1 MRRSQTAAT
10 RMTHSPY
17 RMGWILAMFDLPVM
31 TDEERRAASRFRNDL
46 LDHGY
51 LMIQFSVY
59 ARPCVTYDLLDS
71 QIEKIKGF
79 IPTAGNVR
87 LIFLTDE
94 QWKRSHTVIGGNYA
108 DADKQE
114 KLALT
119 EGSAATKPRRRNKR
133 ENAPVIPGQVEFW
146 E

>member
-1 MRRSQTAAT
+1 MR
-10 RMTHSPY
+10 HSPY

-31 TDEERRAASRFRNDL
+31 TDEERRAASKFRNDL

-71 QIEKIKGF
+71 QIKKIKNF
-79 IPTAGNVR
+79 IPPAGNVR
-87 LIFLTDE
+87 LIFLTDD
-94 QWKRSHTVIGGNYA
+94 QWRRSYTVIGGNYA
-108 DADKQE
+108 DADKQL
-114 KLALT
+114 KLAVDGGASLFKAPKK
-119 EGSAATKPRRRNKR
+119 SKRVKDPR
-133 ENAPVIPGQVEFW
+133 IPGQVEFW

>member
-1 MRRSQTAAT
+1 
-10 RMTHSPY
+10 MTHSPY
-17 RMGWILAMFDLPVM
+17 RMGWILTMFDLPVM

-59 ARPCVTYDLLDS
+59 ARPCVTYDSLDS
-71 QIEKIKGF
+71 HTAKVKRF

-94 QWKRSHTVIGGNYA
+94 QWKRSHTVIGENYA
-108 DADKQE
+108 DAEKQGELSIGGTAAPPPTGVKPARKNNRE
-114 KLALT
+114 K
-119 EGSAATKPRRRNKR
+119 
-133 ENAPVIPGQVEFW
+133 APKIPSQVEFW

>member
-1 MRRSQTAAT
+1 
-10 RMTHSPY
+10 MTHSPY

-31 TDEERRAASRFRNDL
+31 TDEERRAATRFRNDL

-59 ARPCVTYDLLDS
+59 ARPCVTYDLLEA
-71 QIEKIKGF
+71 QIEKVKVF

-87 LIFLTDE
+87 LFFLTDE

-108 DADKQE
+108 DAQKQGE
-114 KLALT
+114 LPLGEGVGLLSATGPKLARKNNR
-119 EGSAATKPRRRNKR
+119 EKDPRL
-133 ENAPVIPGQVEFW
+133 PGQVEFW

>member
-1 MRRSQTAAT
+1 
-10 RMTHSPY
+10 MTHSPY

-59 ARPCVTYDLLDS
+59 ARPCVTYDLLDA
-71 QIEKIKGF
+71 QIAKIKGL

-94 QWKRSHTVIGGNYA
+94 QWKRSYTVIGGNYSEA
-108 DADKQE
+108 KPQGE
-114 KLALT
+114 LAFA
-119 EGSAATKPRRRNKR
+119 EGSPPDAAPTSPAATKPARKNKR
-133 ENAPVIPGQVEFW
+133 EKDPKIPDQVEFW

>member
-1 MRRSQTAAT
+1 
-10 RMTHSPY
+10 
-17 RMGWILAMFDLPVM
+17 MGWILAMFDLPVM
-31 TDEERRAASRFRNDL
+31 TDEERRAATRFRNDL

-59 ARPCVTYDLLDS
+59 ARPCVTYDLLDA
-71 QIEKIKGF
+71 QIAKVKCF

-108 DADKQE
+108 DANKQGE
-114 KLALT
+114 LLLGSGVAPPPASGRKLAR
-119 EGSAATKPRRRNKR
+119 KDNR
-133 ENAPVIPGQVEFW
+133 EQDPKIPGQVEFW

>member
-1 MRRSQTAAT
+1 
-10 RMTHSPY
+10 
-17 RMGWILAMFDLPVM
+17 MFDLPVM

-59 ARPCVTYDLLDS
+59 ARPCVTYDLLDA
-71 QIEKIKGF
+71 QIAKIKGL

-94 QWKRSHTVIGGNYA
+94 QWKRSYTVIGGNYS
-108 DADKQE
+108 D
-114 KLALT
+114 
-119 EGSAATKPRRRNKR
+119 TKPQGELAFAGGAGPVAAPNSPAAPKPARKNKR
-133 ENAPVIPGQVEFW
+133 EKDPKIPGQVEFW

>member
-1 MRRSQTAAT
+1 
-10 RMTHSPY
+10 MTHSPY

-31 TDEERRAASRFRNDL
+31 TDEERRAASKFRHDL

-71 QIEKIKGF
+71 QIEKIKAF

-87 LIFLTDE
+87 LIFLTDD

-108 DADKQE
+108 DAQQQKELPLGDGITSPAAGSLKVTRKNNRE
-114 KLALT
+114 KDP
-119 EGSAATKPRRRNKR
+119 K
-133 ENAPVIPGQVEFW
+133 IPGQVEFW

>member
-1 MRRSQTAAT
+1 
-10 RMTHSPY
+10 
-17 RMGWILAMFDLPVM
+17 MFDLPVM
-31 TDEERRAASRFRNDL
+31 TDEERRAATRFRNDL

-59 ARPCVTYDLLDS
+59 ARPCVTYDLLDA
-71 QIEKIKGF
+71 QIAKVKCF

-108 DADKQE
+108 DANKQGE
-114 KLALT
+114 LLLGSGVAPPPASGRKLAR
-119 EGSAATKPRRRNKR
+119 KDNR
-133 ENAPVIPGQVEFW
+133 EQDPKIPGQVEFW

>member
-1 MRRSQTAAT
+1 
-10 RMTHSPY
+10 MTHSPY

-31 TDEERRAASRFRNDL
+31 TDEERRAATRFRNEL

-59 ARPCVTYDLLDS
+59 ARPCVTYDLLDA
-71 QIEKIKGF
+71 QIAKVKSF

-94 QWKRSHTVIGGNYA
+94 QWKRSHAVIGGNYA
-108 DADKQE
+108 DAQKQGE
-114 KLALT
+114 LPLCEGAAPPPATGPKLAR
-119 EGSAATKPRRRNKR
+119 KNNR
-133 ENAPVIPGQVEFW
+133 EKDPKIPGQVEFW

>member
-1 MRRSQTAAT
+1 
-10 RMTHSPY
+10 
-17 RMGWILAMFDLPVM
+17 MFDLPVM
-31 TDEERRAASRFRNDL
+31 TDEERRAATRFRNDL

-59 ARPCVTYDLLDS
+59 ARPCVTYDLLDA
-71 QIEKIKGF
+71 QIEKVKGF

-108 DADKQE
+108 DAQKQGE
-114 KLALT
+114 LPLG
-119 EGSAATKPRRRNKR
+119 EGSAPPPAPGPKLARKNNR
-133 ENAPVIPGQVEFW
+133 EQDPKIPGQVEFW

>member
-1 MRRSQTAAT
+1 
-10 RMTHSPY
+10 MTHSPY

-31 TDEERRAASRFRNDL
+31 TDEERRAATRFRNDL

-59 ARPCVTYDLLDS
+59 ARPCVTYDLLDA
-71 QIEKIKGF
+71 QIEKVKGF

-108 DADKQE
+108 DAQKQGE
-114 KLALT
+114 LPLGEGVAPPPATGPRLAR
-119 EGSAATKPRRRNKR
+119 KNKR
-133 ENAPVIPGQVEFW
+133 EKDPKLPGQVEFW